1 MDEEELS
8 SAKPNQS
15 LSSDTLQNRHLE
27 LLTANFISEIMSTR
41 YLMSKLQ
48 AFEKELTQYKQRVEF
63 NGDINPNLEVCEK
76 AMQDLKLQLLMPPKD
91 FIANE
96 QAVQDRKSQIL
107 SEPAPLT
114 DFDSEPDSDLD
125 SEPDSDF
132 VSGVASQEIQE
143 EQVGLNS
150 LKAVFRSFISEELK
164 VNQLIDKL
172 TRFKGKVK
180 SIEGLE
186 PKIHVLLQTGDRD
199 NFFHKEDY
207 QEEGKNMS
215 FLDYLSLF
223 HESDLNDGYETLVSL
238 RTRAVDQGK
247 NLSRK
252 LIHVIFMMSKAQETV
267 FKLQALRDSLS
278 WIGEGESTMVVNK
291 FIDLLH
297 TADIE
302 MFKKRGS
309 LKRKAAVLCDETE
322 AAVGCD
328 ETEAAEYDHSDYLI
342 FFLLKEICRLEL
354 FWMHRG
360 LPDPKM
366 SMMTDT
372 FRSLEDGMRD
382 CERQLKMFKSQ
393 YLNMVDGSAFGFQE
407 EDFLSMRQKD
417 EYKAM
422 ELKMG
427 ELWNGIEESGLEVLL
442 A

>member
-1 MDEEELS
+1 MDEQELS

-15 LSSDTLQNRHLE
+15 LSSDTLQNRPLE
-27 LLTANFISEIMSTR
+27 LLTAKVTLEILSTR

-76 AMQDLKLQLLMPPKD
+76 AMRDLKLQLLMPPKD

-114 DFDSEPDSDLD
+114 DFDSESDSDFD

-150 LKAVFRSFISEELK
+150 LKAVFRSFISEELT
-164 VNQLIDKL
+164 VDQLIGKL

-180 SIEGLE
+180 RIEGLE
-186 PKIHVLLQTGDRD
+186 PKIHVLLQTGDQD
-199 NFFHKEDY
+199 YLFNKEDY

-215 FLDYLSLF
+215 FLDYLNLF
-223 HESDLNDGYETLVSL
+223 NESSFDDGYETLISL

-247 NLSRK
+247 DLSRK
-252 LIHVIFMMSKAQETV
+252 LIHVIFMMSKAQENL

-302 MFKKRGS
+302 MLRGS

-322 AAVGCD
+322 AAMGRD
-328 ETEAAEYDHSDYLI
+328 ETEAAGYDHSDYLV
-342 FFLLKEICRLEL
+342 FFLLKGICRLEL
-354 FWMHRG
+354 FWTHRG
-360 LPDPKM
+360 LPDPEM
-366 SMMTDT
+366 SMMADT

-382 CERQLKMFKSQ
+382 CERELEMFKSQ
-393 YLNMVDGSAFGFQE
+393 YLNMVDGSAFGFGE
-407 EDFLSMRQKD
+407 EDFLSMKQKD

-422 ELKMG
+422 ELKMD
-427 ELWNGIEESGLEVLL
+427 ELWNGIEESG
-442 A
+442 